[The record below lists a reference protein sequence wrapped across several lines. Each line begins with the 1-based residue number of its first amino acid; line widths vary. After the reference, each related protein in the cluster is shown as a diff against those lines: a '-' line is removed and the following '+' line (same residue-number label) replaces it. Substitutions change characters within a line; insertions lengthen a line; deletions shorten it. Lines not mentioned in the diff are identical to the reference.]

1 MRKRLFYWFAT
12 VLLAIC
18 VVLVIWE
25 GSVRLRSTNPTE
37 TFNLWAISILIFALM
52 VTLGWILFR
61 TGVKL
66 YIERQANR
74 EGSRIRTK
82 LVLGA
87 LTLVSA
93 PVVCLVLGSYAVL
106 NYNMNAWFTEPM
118 QKQVETFTEMAQMF
132 KQEML
137 DETTAQAGELAAQP
151 ETLRLV
157 REGVKTPGALE
168 EFCRLKDSRSVAIY
182 GLHDGPPLDFWGPY
196 DAPPD
201 GDREVSADH
210 AIRDGDRL
218 LGRVVL
224 TAGIPLDL
232 QKKKA
237 YIEKAVSDMHQLA
250 SNRKEIRRDYI
261 MLEALI
267 TLFVLFVATWIALF
281 LAKQIGGP
289 ITAILEGASQVRK
302 GNLKHRVQVRAVD

>member
-12 VLLAIC
+12 ILLAVC
-18 VVLVIWE
+18 VVLVVWE
-25 GSVRLRSTNPTE
+25 GSVRFRSTNPTE
-37 TFNLWAISILIFALM
+37 TFIYWAISILTFVVM
-52 VTLGWILFR
+52 VTLGWIVFR

-87 LTLVSA
+87 LMLVSA
-93 PVVCLVLGSYAVL
+93 PVVCLVLGSYVVL

-118 QKQVETFTEMAQMF
+118 QNQVETFTEMAQMF

-137 DETTAQAGELAAQP
+137 DETTAQAGLLAAQP

-157 REGVKTPGALE
+157 REGLKTPGALE
-168 EFCRLKDSRSVAIY
+168 EFCRVNESKSVAIY
-182 GLHDGPPLDFWGPY
+182 GLDSGLPLDSWGPY
-196 DAPPD
+196 DAAP
-201 GDREVSADH
+201 DRERDVSADY
-210 AIRDGDRL
+210 AVRDGGRL
-218 LGRVVL
+218 LGRVAL
-224 TAGIPLDL
+224 TAAIPLDL

-250 SNRKEIRRDYI
+250 SKRKDIRRYYT

-267 TLFVLFVATWIALF
+267 TLFVLFVAMMLPSVLRPCSAAIAP
-281 LAKQIGGP
+281 AAAATVP
-289 ITAILEGASQVRK
+289 ARITTAAR
-302 GNLKHRVQVRAVD
+302 